1 MRTLL
6 FFMFL
11 LPGGFLLAQANC
23 PCCTEAHS
31 EFDFWV
37 GEWTVSDTT
46 GTILGENT
54 IERVEAGCV
63 LLEHWR
69 GASGSTGRS
78 LNYYNQTTETWH
90 QTWVDNAGNPLI
102 LSGKVWKGKMVMRTD
117 EQTGPNGTAYYNRI
131 TWSPQ
136 EDGSVMQQWDIM
148 SPSDSLLSTVFLGV
162 YRKKEE

>member
-1 MRTLL
+1 MDRIGYHRNHLGRKHHRAGGSGLCSPGTL
-6 FFMFL
+6 
-11 LPGGFLLAQANC
+11 A
-23 PCCTEAHS
+23 
-31 EFDFWV
+31 
-37 GEWTVSDTT
+37 
-46 GTILGENT
+46 
-54 IERVEAGCV
+54 
-63 LLEHWR
+63 